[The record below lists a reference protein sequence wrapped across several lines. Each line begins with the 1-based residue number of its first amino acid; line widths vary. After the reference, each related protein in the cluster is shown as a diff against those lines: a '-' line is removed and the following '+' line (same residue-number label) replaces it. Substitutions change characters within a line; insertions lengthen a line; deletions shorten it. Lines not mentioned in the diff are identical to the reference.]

1 MNEDLHMFR
10 KSVREFIQKE
20 FTPNQARWREQH
32 RPDAEA
38 WKAAGATGMLLPDVP
53 EEYGGGGGSFA
64 HEAVVLEELARAG
77 VHFASHVHN
86 IVAQYILAY
95 GSQEQKCNW
104 LPRMALGELVG
115 AIAITEPAAG
125 SDMQGIKTTARREG
139 NCYVVGGVAE
149 REGNKCYNTA
159 AMVGPEGY
167 IGKYQKMYLPTHSVF
182 EEKRYFRPG
191 YQIPVFE
198 TEIGKLGIIICY
210 DVYFPEVARMLSL
223 KGAKLIVCIS
233 ASPSVRRGFFETL
246 TAARAIENTVF
257 VAFVNLAGIEDGLQF
272 WGGSRIIAPSGN
284 LISQAKYDEDDLI
297 TARINYSDLTRVQ
310 AWVPTLRDLRPE
322 IFSSLREEAES
333 L

>member
-1 MNEDLHMFR
+1 MPNEITIALGQISCRVGDKKHNIEKMQRIIKQAKKKKADLVAFPEL
-10 KSVREFIQKE
+10 SLTGYVVRD
-20 FTPNQARWREQH
+20 R
-32 RPDAEA
+32 
-38 WKAAGATGMLLPDVP
+38 V
-53 EEYGGGGGSFA
+53 Y
-64 HEAVVLEELARAG
+64 ELAEPVPDG
-77 VHFASHVHN
+77 PSIQQIEEISKKENVHIVFGMIERSTKASAVLHN
-86 IVAQYILAY
+86 SAVLI
-95 GSQEQKCNW
+95 SPK
-104 LPRMALGELVG
+104 
-115 AIAITEPAAG
+115 
-125 SDMQGIKTTARREG
+125 
-139 NCYVVGGVAE
+139 
-149 REGNKCYNTA
+149 
-159 AMVGPEGY
+159 GY

>member
-1 MNEDLHMFR
+1 MPNEITIALGQISCRVGDKKHNIEKMQRIIKQAKKKKADLVAFPEL
-10 KSVREFIQKE
+10 SLTGYVVRDR
-20 FTPNQARWREQH
+20 A
-32 RPDAEA
+32 
-38 WKAAGATGMLLPDVP
+38 
-53 EEYGGGGGSFA
+53 Y
-64 HEAVVLEELARAG
+64 ELAEPVPDG
-77 VHFASHVHN
+77 PSIQQIEEISKKENVHIVFGMIERSTKASAVLHN
-86 IVAQYILAY
+86 SAVLI
-95 GSQEQKCNW
+95 SPK
-104 LPRMALGELVG
+104 
-115 AIAITEPAAG
+115 
-125 SDMQGIKTTARREG
+125 
-139 NCYVVGGVAE
+139 
-149 REGNKCYNTA
+149 
-159 AMVGPEGY
+159 GY

-297 TARINYSDLTRVQ
+297 TARINYSDSTRVQ

>member
-1 MNEDLHMFR
+1 MPNEITIALGQISCRVGDKKHNIETMQRIIKQAKKKKADLVAFPEL
-10 KSVREFIQKE
+10 SLTGYVVRDR
-20 FTPNQARWREQH
+20 A
-32 RPDAEA
+32 
-38 WKAAGATGMLLPDVP
+38 
-53 EEYGGGGGSFA
+53 Y
-64 HEAVVLEELARAG
+64 ELAEPVPDG
-77 VHFASHVHN
+77 PSIQQIEEISKKENVHIVFGMIERSTKASAVLHN
-86 IVAQYILAY
+86 SAVLI
-95 GSQEQKCNW
+95 SPK
-104 LPRMALGELVG
+104 
-115 AIAITEPAAG
+115 
-125 SDMQGIKTTARREG
+125 
-139 NCYVVGGVAE
+139 
-149 REGNKCYNTA
+149 
-159 AMVGPEGY
+159 GY
-167 IGKYQKMYLPTHSVF
+167 IDKYQKMYLPTHSVF

-284 LISQAKYDEDDLI
+284 LISQAKYDVDDLI
-297 TARINYSDLTRVQ
+297 IARVNYSDLTRVQ